1 MKIRSG
7 LKLLENG
14 KYHAV
19 RYIYDQGIYRDGKH
33 YIKSGIASNDTPRSY
48 TSATVRTEGLGKK
61 WVWWDDNFIHQDL
74 SVEQAGEIIKRM
86 DAVFNQYMANEGF
99 NVRKNNGNTRSIGT
113 EYFEHTDKNELIEII
128 KETWSES
135 YRIAYESVMKVELG
149 ESLWIEEFKPRP
161 GQDTYIIDPL
171 VNHYVDNDKATA
183 QAHGGSGKT
192 KTSFAVSQIVCEKI
206 LNKPWKVLA
215 FADNQANTIQL
226 AKEHALFYK
235 GQKGKR
241 LTETI
246 IVGSINQMNKD
257 VLESW
262 ATVIPASQHNEL
274 TRVLQEFVNSDRD
287 CAVFVVNA
295 SAQRFLQITD
305 KANLNYNYWFTIKD
319 EIQQYASENGTPK
332 RVSSPECAVINPEYS
347 HLFGK
352 KLGLSATHICRDIE
366 RHGDDMSIVFN
377 DDVDK
382 FGERVV
388 DIDEIKAREL
398 GWICEKEGLIIPLPS
413 VPEFVQGVNEK
424 RPFELELN
432 EQTVRI
438 HPVEYVGMTAVA
450 NYIIPRGRTHI
461 LMLVSFRKD
470 IVNTDG
476 TGLGMAQV
484 FRLMQ
489 ESGMLDPEYEIIE
502 GFCEKGRAAVNQFN
516 KAKKAIIIATRWIGV
531 GQDTYKCDCTL
542 PLYNPSSRS
551 FSRQFSMRGDRRYE
565 DKVSTLAVVELEDRL
580 EDSIW
585 FESMQNI
592 ANGEIPR
599 IVSDAEF
606 AEENQTAIG
615 STRNPNGG
623 NRVGNVTV
631 VTNSNN
637 DPILLGKWQELAN
650 MIGTRTYTD
659 ENGNSRFSEIANQ
672 FKNKF
677 RAELYINK
685 KIELVEGYLSGNVSV
700 LHDSRKWQTNEFYI
714 NEFANNYNLTL
725 EESEKL
731 LKEPIKKIEFK
742 RKKMLLDFTM

>member
-1 MKIRSG
+1 MTLCSG
-7 LKLLENG
+7 LKRLDSGRL
-14 KYHAV
+14 HAV
-19 RYIYDQGIYRDGKH
+19 IYINDQGIFTDGKH
-33 YIKSGIASNDTPRSY
+33 RLKSGIASNDTPKSY
-48 TSATVRTEGLGKK
+48 TSQTVRTEGRGKR
-61 WVWWDDNFIHQDL
+61 WILWDDNFIHQDL
-74 SVEQAGEIIKRM
+74 SDRDAKEIIKRM
-86 DAVFNQYMANEGF
+86 DSVFKQYMIDEGF
-99 NVRKNNGNTRSIGT
+99 NTRKNNANNRAIGT
-113 EYFEHTDKNELIEII
+113 EYYEHENKNELIEII
-128 KETWSES
+128 KEVWQEA

-161 GQDTYIIDPL
+161 GQDTYIINPL
-171 VNHYVDNDKATA
+171 VNHYKLYDLASA

-192 KTSFAVSQIVCEKI
+192 KTSFAVSQIVCEDI

-241 LTETI
+241 ITETI
-246 IVGSINQMNKD
+246 IVGSINQTNKD

-262 ATVIPASQHNEL
+262 ATVIPASQSHEL
-274 TRVLQEFVNSDRD
+274 VRVLQEFVNSDRD
-287 CAVFVVNA
+287 CAIFVVNA

-305 KANLNYNYWFTIKD
+305 KAGLNYKNWFTILD

-332 RVSSPECAVINPEYS
+332 IVTSPECSVVNPLYS

-352 KLGLSATHICRDIE
+352 RLGLSATHICRNLEI
-366 RHGDDMSIVFN
+366 HGDDTSIVFN

-413 VPEFVQGVNEK
+413 VPEFAQGVEEK
-424 RPFELELN
+424 RPFELEIG
-432 EQTVRI
+432 EQNVRI
-438 HPVEYVGMTAVA
+438 HPVEYVGMTAIS

-461 LMLVSFRKD
+461 LILVSFRKD
-470 IVNTDG
+470 IVNTTG
-476 TGLGMAQV
+476 NGLGMAQV

-489 ESGMLDPEYEIIE
+489 EHGMLDRDYEIIE
-502 GFCEKGRAAVNQFN
+502 GFCEKGRASVNQFN
-516 KAKKAIIIATRWIGV
+516 KAKKAIMIATRWVGV

-565 DKVSTLAVVELEDRL
+565 EKVSTLAIVELEDRL

-585 FESMQNI
+585 YESMENI

-599 IVSDAEF
+599 IISESQF

-615 STRNPNGG
+615 SNRNPNGG
-623 NRVGNVTV
+623 SRVGNVTV
-631 VTNSNN
+631 VNSPNN
-637 DPILLGKWQELAN
+637 DPIFLGKWTALAN

-659 ENGNSRFSEIANQ
+659 SNGNSRFTKIA
-672 FKNKF
+672 KE
-677 RAELYINK
+677 ALDK
-685 KIELVEGYLSGNVSV
+685 KAKAFL
-700 LHDSRKWQTNEFYI
+700 
-714 NEFANNYNLTL
+714 L
-725 EESEKL
+725 ESFG
-731 LKEPIKKIEFK
+731 I
-742 RKKMLLDFTM
+742 